1 MDILDLDWLA
11 GPTDIGYTLA
21 SASVDNSIKVWH
33 FLPAPNAAPAG
44 HASAPA
50 YASNASAS
58 STLISPRQSL
68 NGHTS
73 YVRGLAYDPIGRYLI
88 SSGSDN
94 RIIVWDI
101 ENDYSVLRVLEEPLR
116 NSPDNGI
123 YRRISWSPDGQSV
136 CVTSATKSTK
146 PVGMVLKR
154 GTWES
159 VADLVGHS
167 FSSIST
173 KFYGHVLQ
181 PHNVNNGAKNGPASC
196 AVALGDQ
203 NGVVS
208 IWSTMSNRPLYVL
221 REVCSKMITDIAWSP
236 NPAHTVAVFCGIDGN
251 ILIADF
257 EGELGRPM
265 PPAALERHFQSLYGR
280 NIQEIQQRPQALI
293 ESTLALKY
301 TQQVPQAQQAVPTG
315 NRTASTTSVPPMSRP
330 PLAPSQ
336 APINVIQQQ
345 TIQVIG
351 GKKRIRP
358 VLMANNLD
366 SPDEV
371 TNASLGPAPPTTA
384 LSAAPAVAAPVL
396 SSAHSSQSF
405 GADSSYGNDFDDS
418 MENSALSKRMRQHA
432 EAAAPTRIAPSAGMA
447 ALTRQAQPAGPNG
460 QMSPRAVS
468 TVAPVGATV
477 VERYM
482 SIRFEN
488 DEVICNVPL
497 LGSQQ
502 RIQRFV
508 KTPLHSVGPTHHK
521 SSGHVSAGLGAAF
534 VVDPSV
540 YQRNEPSDVT
550 SAPPSLIITAA
561 RLTKPAVL
569 AQLRHSGGNLSS
581 ITLSSS
587 DASTAARYEVE
598 RSGAGLWTA
607 VVAGEVTCLAAAEA
621 PRTTKTTISNA
632 SNGHVDHSSYDGAS
646 AEGLALVGCSD
657 GTMHC
662 LGLGCGM
669 RFTAPMVLG
678 AAVSY
683 LDLQYTPSS
692 THEKDSGGMYAALA
706 VTADGEIWK
715 WSVDPLTTQ
724 FRCTVRTNLRP
735 ALLSMKCRH
744 GANNSGSGDA
754 TKMISTN
761 KGSTSTSTA
770 GKSSSSG
777 GDNGNKRTAP
787 VTIRVESCLLSETG
801 AIQVHLLSR
810 PQSSGGTSIS
820 GGAGNT
826 FVTTFYF
833 AFLAFIVYKE
843 LIRITSLLSFVMQFC
858 TLSLLI
864 AFPQA
869 ARRAG
874 TGRPLPTMPMPWC
887 GPVWPTCVMYSAG

>member
-11 GPTDIGYTLA
+11 GPTDHGYTLA
-21 SASVDNSIKVWH
+21 SASVDNHIMVWH
-33 FLPAPNAAPAG
+33 VLPAPNATAAG
-44 HASAPA
+44 LTSAPA
-50 YASNASAS
+50 YASNTAAS
-58 STLISPRQSL
+58 STLISPRKIL

-167 FSSIST
+167 FSSISA

-181 PHNVNNGAKNGPASC
+181 PHTVTNGTKNGPASC

-208 IWSTMSNRPLYVL
+208 IWSTQSNRPLYVL
-221 REVCSKMITDIAWSP
+221 REVCSKMVTDIAWSP

-280 NIQEIQQRPQALI
+280 NMQEIQQRPQALI

-301 TQQVPQAQQAVPTG
+301 TQPAQVVPANSPVNLTTG
-315 NRTASTTSVPPMSRP
+315 TIPPMGSANTSRP
-330 PLAPSQ
+330 PLHQLPPPQ
-336 APINVIQQQ
+336 APVNVIQQQ
-345 TIQVIG
+345 TTQVIG

-358 VLMANNLD
+358 VLMVNNLD

-371 TNASLGPAPPTTA
+371 TSASLGPAVPALT
-384 LSAAPAVAAPVL
+384 LSAAPTVAAPAL
-396 SSAHSSQSF
+396 PSAHFSQSF
-405 GADSSYGNDFDDS
+405 GANYMSSGDFDDG
-418 MENSALSKRMRQHA
+418 MENSALSKRMRQHSDTV
-432 EAAAPTRIAPSAGMA
+432 APASANQNTALVHRIAPSAGVA
-447 ALTRQAQPAGPNG
+447 AVARQALPAGPNG
-460 QMSPRAVS
+460 QMSPRATSSAAASLGV
-468 TVAPVGATV
+468 TV

-488 DEVICNVPL
+488 DEVICSVPL
-497 LGSQQ
+497 LGNHQ

-508 KTPLHSVGPTHHK
+508 KTPLQ
-521 SSGHVSAGLGAAF
+521 HVATSHTTQKISAGLSGAFAI
-534 VVDPSV
+534 DPSV
-540 YQRNEPSDVT
+540 YQRSEAPTVT
-550 SAPPSLIITAA
+550 SAPPSLVITAA

-569 AQLRHSGGNLSS
+569 AQLRHSGGSLSS
-581 ITLSSS
+581 ITLSAMDGS
-587 DASTAARYEVE
+587 AAARSEVE
-598 RSGAGLWTA
+598 RSSAGLWTA
-607 VVAGEVTCLAAAEA
+607 IVAGEVTCLTASKAL
-621 PRTTKTTISNA
+621 RSSN
-632 SNGHVDHSSYDGAS
+632 STNPHINESGSGSTYEGAS

-657 GTMHC
+657 GTVHC

-683 LDLQYTPSS
+683 LDLQYSS
-692 THEKDSGGMYAALA
+692 SDMYTALA

-715 WSVDPLTTQ
+715 WSIDPLSAQ

-735 ALLSMKCRH
+735 ALLSMKSRH
-744 GANNSGSGDA
+744 GANNNNMETTKTAPSKNTSGKNSSAVD
-754 TKMISTN
+754 TN
-761 KGSTSTSTA
+761 N
-770 GKSSSSG
+770 SSST
-777 GDNGNKRTAP
+777 GNTTKRAVP
-787 VTIRVESCLLSETG
+787 VSIRVESCLLSETG
-801 AIQVHLLSR
+801 AIQVHLLSQ
-810 PQSSGGTSIS
+810 PLLQ
-820 GGAGNT
+820 GGAVASGTGNV
-826 FVTTFYF
+826 FH
-833 AFLAFIVYKE
+833 
-843 LIRITSLLSFVMQFC
+843 LSFAIF
-858 TLSLLI
+858 
-864 AFPQA
+864 
-869 ARRAG
+869 
-874 TGRPLPTMPMPWC
+874 
-887 GPVWPTCVMYSAG
+887 

>member
-11 GPTDIGYTLA
+11 GPTDHGYTLA

-33 FLPAPNAAPAG
+33 FLPAPNAAPVG
-44 HASAPA
+44 HVSAPA

-101 ENDYSVLRVLEEPLR
+101 ENDYSILRVLEEPLR

-301 TQQVPQAQQAVPTG
+301 TQQVPQAQQAAPVKSATS
-315 NRTASTTSVPPMSRP
+315 STTSVVLMARP

-351 GKKRIRP
+351 GKKRICP

-371 TNASLGPAPPTTA
+371 INASLGPAVTSTA
-384 LSAAPAVAAPVL
+384 TLSAAPAVAAPVL

-405 GADSSYGNDFDDS
+405 GADSAYGNDFDDS

-432 EAAAPTRIAPSAGMA
+432 EAAAPTRIAPSAGVA
-447 ALTRQAQPAGPNG
+447 ALARQAQPAGLNG
-460 QMSPRAVS
+460 QMSPRAVPS
-468 TVAPVGATV
+468 AAPVGATV

-497 LGSQQ
+497 LGNQQ

-508 KTPLHSVGPTHHK
+508 KTPLHSVGPTHRK

-540 YQRNEPSDVT
+540 YQRNEPSAVT
-550 SAPPSLIITAA
+550 SAPPTLIITAA

-569 AQLRHSGGNLSS
+569 AQLRHSGGSLSS
-581 ITLSSS
+581 ITLSAN
-587 DASTAARYEVE
+587 DASTAAHYEVE
-598 RSGAGLWTA
+598 RSRAGLWTA

-621 PRTTKTTISNA
+621 PRTTKTNGVNA
-632 SNGHVDHSSYDGAS
+632 TNGHVDHSSYDGAS

-657 GTMHC
+657 GTVHC

-683 LDLQYTPSS
+683 LDLQYTPTN
-692 THEKDSGGMYAALA
+692 THEKDSNGVYTALA

-715 WSVDPLTTQ
+715 WSVDPLTAQ

-744 GANNSGSGDA
+744 GANNSNGDP
-754 TKMISTN
+754 TKMTSTN

-770 GKSSSSG
+770 GKSSNSSG
-777 GDNGNKRTAP
+777 ENGNKRAAP
-787 VTIRVESCLLSETG
+787 VSIRVESCLLSETG
-801 AIQVHLLSR
+801 AIQVHLLSQ
-810 PQSSGGTSIS
+810 PQSSGGTTMS

-826 FVTTFYF
+826 FVTALYF
-833 AFLAFIVYKE
+833 CISFIDCIEAK
-843 LIRITSLLSFVMQFC
+843 
-858 TLSLLI
+858 
-864 AFPQA
+864 
-869 ARRAG
+869 G
-874 TGRPLPTMPMPWC
+874 
-887 GPVWPTCVMYSAG
+887 

>member
-1 MDILDLDWLA
+1 
-11 GPTDIGYTLA
+11 
-21 SASVDNSIKVWH
+21 
-33 FLPAPNAAPAG
+33 
-44 HASAPA
+44 
-50 YASNASAS
+50 
-58 STLISPRQSL
+58 
-68 NGHTS
+68 
-73 YVRGLAYDPIGRYLI
+73 
-88 SSGSDN
+88 
-94 RIIVWDI
+94 
-101 ENDYSVLRVLEEPLR
+101 
-116 NSPDNGI
+116 
-123 YRRISWSPDGQSV
+123 
-136 CVTSATKSTK
+136 
-146 PVGMVLKR
+146 
-154 GTWES
+154 
-159 VADLVGHS
+159 
-167 FSSIST
+167 
-173 KFYGHVLQ
+173 
-181 PHNVNNGAKNGPASC
+181 
-196 AVALGDQ
+196 
-203 NGVVS
+203 
-208 IWSTMSNRPLYVL
+208 
-221 REVCSKMITDIAWSP
+221 MITDIAWSP

-315 NRTASTTSVPPMSRP
+315 NRTMSTTSVPPMSRP

-371 TNASLGPAPPTTA
+371 TSASLGPAVTSTA
-384 LSAAPAVAAPVL
+384 TLSAAPAVAAPVL

-405 GADSSYGNDFDDS
+405 GADSAYSNDFDDS
-418 MENSALSKRMRQHA
+418 MENSALSKRMRQHS
-432 EAAAPTRIAPSAGMA
+432 EAAAPSRIAPSAGVA
-447 ALTRQAQPAGPNG
+447 ALARQAQPAGSNG

-488 DEVICNVPL
+488 DEVICSVPL

-508 KTPLHSVGPTHHK
+508 KTPLPGVGTTHHK
-521 SSGHVSAGLGAAF
+521 SSNASSGHASAGLGAAF

-540 YQRNEPSDVT
+540 YHRNEPSPVS
-550 SAPPSLIITAA
+550 SAPPTLIITAA

-569 AQLRHSGGNLSS
+569 AQLRHSGGSLSS
-581 ITLSSS
+581 ITLSANDS
-587 DASTAARYEVE
+587 STAARYEVE
-598 RSGAGLWTA
+598 RSSAGLWTA

-621 PRTTKTTISNA
+621 SRTTKTTIANA
-632 SNGHVDHSSYDGAS
+632 TNGHVGHSSYDGAS

-657 GTMHC
+657 GTVHC

-692 THEKDSGGMYAALA
+692 THEKDSGGVYTALA

-715 WSVDPLTTQ
+715 WSVDPLTAQ

-744 GANNSGSGDA
+744 GANNSSNGD
-754 TKMISTN
+754 STRMASTS
-761 KGSTSTSTA
+761 KGSTSTTTA
-770 GKSSSSG
+770 GKSSNSSG
-777 GDNGNKRTAP
+777 ENGNKRTAP
-787 VTIRVESCLLSETG
+787 VSIRVESCLLSETG
-801 AIQVHLLSR
+801 AIQVHLLSQ
-810 PQSSGGTSIS
+810 PQSSGGTSMS
-820 GGAGNT
+820 GGAGSAEGGDWQAFAYNADAMVWTRLADMRYVLSSMFSVKTIGAGATSSPT
-826 FVTTFYF
+826 FSSDHISALSTVDGATCLTSLSTLQSLAASGAKFSTKDIMSIAAAKQAVKFGLNHGPASSSSIDSTGAGTLQALTEAVSSSSAESNKNLAPNAEDWANLVTIGHVEDRLSVALSVGHAQEIDTWVTAWVTTCCKNGLTGRLQWF
-833 AFLAFIVYKE
+833 ARK
-843 LIRITSLLSFVMQFC
+843 LIAQHIYNLTASTASTNGTTPSSTPAANSRMSCADWLVHLKDPLEILKTVVLPVIAQNPKVHSLLADINQ
-858 TLSLLI
+858 SLELLNL
-864 AFPQA
+864 
-869 ARRAG
+869 G
-874 TGRPLPTMPMPWC
+874 
-887 GPVWPTCVMYSAG
+887 